1 MTEPIP
7 VPAALAGER
16 IDRAVALL
24 TGWSRADVQVLLAH
38 DAIVVDGRPVGKSHR
53 LIEGTVIEL
62 LDEPVSGAPPAADP
76 SVDVDVR
83 YADDDVIVVAKPAGL
98 VVHPGAGHAGG
109 TLVNGL
115 LARFPEIARVGDE
128 QRPGLVHRL
137 DRDTSGLLVAARS
150 ARAYE
155 SLVQQI
161 SARTVDRRYVA
172 LVWGRMSSPRGVVDA
187 PIGRSTARRTRMAV
201 RESGKEARTAYEV
214 RTAYEQ
220 PVCALLDCLL
230 ETGRT
235 HQIRVHLSAI
245 GHPIVGDATYG
256 GAREPIRLDRPFL
269 HAAELAF
276 DQPATGERL
285 AFTDPLPPELA
296 AVLDRLGRSGGDPPI
311 SHQR

>member
-1 MTEPIP
+1 VTEPIP
-7 VPAALAGER
+7 VPAALGGVR

-24 TGWSRADVQVLLAH
+24 TGWSRGEVQALLAR

-53 LIEGTVIEL
+53 LVEGAVVEL
-62 LDEPVSGAPPAADP
+62 LEEPASDAPPAADP

-83 YADDDVIVVAKPAGL
+83 YADDDVVVVAKPAGL

-115 LARFPEIARVGDE
+115 LARFPEIAAVGDE
-128 QRPGLVHRL
+128 QRPGIAHRL

-150 ARAYE
+150 SRAYE
-155 SLVQQI
+155 SLVRQI
-161 SARTVDRRYVA
+161 SARTVDRRYTA

-214 RTAYEQ
+214 RTAYER
-220 PVCALLDCLL
+220 PVCALLDCQL

-256 GAREPIRLDRPFL
+256 GAREAIRLDRPFL

-285 AFTDPLPPELA
+285 SFSDSLPPELA
-296 AVLDRLGRSGGDPPI
+296 AVLDGLDGAG
-311 SHQR
+311 